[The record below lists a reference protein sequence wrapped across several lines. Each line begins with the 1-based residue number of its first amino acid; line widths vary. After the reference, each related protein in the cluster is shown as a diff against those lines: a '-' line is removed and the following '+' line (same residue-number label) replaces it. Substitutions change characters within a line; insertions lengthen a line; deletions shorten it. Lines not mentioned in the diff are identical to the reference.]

1 MSGEKRGV
9 PSETIQ
15 QIRERVDIV
24 DLISTYVSLAK
35 AGQNFK
41 GLCPFHSEKSPS
53 FSVNPVNQYFHCF
66 GCQAGGD
73 AFTFLMKQENM
84 DFMEALRELSQR
96 AGIAL
101 PERRQAISRSESG
114 LSRERYFHLYQLAA
128 SWYHRNL
135 QEAPDAQGARAYLD
149 QRGISRQ
156 SWTTFQLGY
165 APEGWNGL
173 SNWMERQSVTRDE
186 LIHAGLIIRKEKDG
200 AHGFST
206 YDRFRNRVLFPIADT
221 RGQVLGFGGRVMQ
234 DEASPKYLNSPET
247 DLFFKGRSLYALDK
261 ARQSATAAGR
271 FYLVEGYFDVI
282 ALYEHGMT
290 NVVAPLGTALTADHV
305 QILRRFVPSVTL
317 VFDGDSAGVN
327 AALRTLDLFLNS
339 GVDVRV
345 LLLPTGDDPD
355 TYIRA
360 NGVDAFLEL
369 EGRAATLLN
378 FVVTSV
384 LDKAKKD
391 SIQDRVKCADEVL
404 AILQKT
410 KNPLEKDEYLKVVSE
425 RLGIRQDLLRKRLPT
440 LRLRVAPDRLKAKSP
455 EPSFAV
461 SLPAGKREERDLVIL
476 LLQGRLEPMH
486 ILELDEEAFRVPVY
500 RHIMT
505 HALQFRDEA
514 GQLDLEGVRGALGDD
529 PAYEAVV
536 AELSVWDLY
545 QDDLHAHVMG
555 CLRTLWNNRLK
566 HRLDELISQVK
577 VAEREGRHDDVD
589 ALNLEIH
596 EIRNQKAGLT
606 VS

>member
-1 MSGEKRGV
+1 
-9 PSETIQ
+9 
-15 QIRERVDIV
+15 
-24 DLISTYVSLAK
+24 
-35 AGQNFK
+35 
-41 GLCPFHSEKSPS
+41 
-53 FSVNPVNQYFHCF
+53 
-66 GCQAGGD
+66 
-73 AFTFLMKQENM
+73 
-84 DFMEALRELSQR
+84 
-96 AGIAL
+96 
-101 PERRQAISRSESG
+101 
-114 LSRERYFHLYQLAA
+114 
-128 SWYHRNL
+128 
-135 QEAPDAQGARAYLD
+135 
-149 QRGISRQ
+149 
-156 SWTTFQLGY
+156 
-165 APEGWNGL
+165 
-173 SNWMERQSVTRDE
+173 
-186 LIHAGLIIRKEKDG
+186 
-200 AHGFST
+200 
-206 YDRFRNRVLFPIADT
+206 
-221 RGQVLGFGGRVMQ
+221 
-234 DEASPKYLNSPET
+234 
-247 DLFFKGRSLYALDK
+247 
-261 ARQSATAAGR
+261 
-271 FYLVEGYFDVI
+271 
-282 ALYEHGMT
+282 
-290 NVVAPLGTALTADHV
+290 
-305 QILRRFVPSVTL
+305 
-317 VFDGDSAGVN
+317 VN

-440 LRLRVAPDRLKAKSP
+440 LRLRVAPDRLKAKP
-455 EPSFAV
+455 TEPSSAV

-529 PAYEAVV
+529 PAYETVV
-536 AELSVWDLY
+536 AKLSVWDLY

-589 ALNLEIH
+589 VLNLEIH